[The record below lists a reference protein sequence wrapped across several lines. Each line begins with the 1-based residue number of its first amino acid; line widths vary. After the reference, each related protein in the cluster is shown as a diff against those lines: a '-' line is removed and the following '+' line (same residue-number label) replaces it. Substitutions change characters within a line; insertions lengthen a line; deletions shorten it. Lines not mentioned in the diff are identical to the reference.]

1 MPSTEFLDNLTLE
14 PSPDIF
20 LETLILCVKNNALL
34 EQRRS
39 IAVNNV
45 RKNELIAKVKSLKKL
60 SPADRD
66 VNAIIRAEAALTSH
80 VEKELKIELENYRK
94 FEILNSEKI
103 TPHFMSMV
111 KSSNKNDCPST
122 ICDDTGTQFENTEDL
137 KSYVGGYFKNIY
149 KKETNLENL
158 RGPNTINDFL
168 GEDILNN
175 NEVRNA
181 KLSEAEKIELDSPL
195 TVEELTRSI
204 NKSNM
209 KSAPGSNGISNKFI
223 KRYWEFFKYPL
234 LKYANYAFMSGNLTN
249 SFRTADIKLIPK
261 KGGDLKKIK
270 NWRPISLLNCFY
282 KCISRVFAERLKK
295 YMNKLTPCSQKG
307 YANSRYCQEVL
318 MGVIDTVERCKT
330 KKMKGALLSLD
341 IQKAFDSLSHS
352 YLKNVFA
359 FFNFG
364 PNITRWLSILSMN
377 RAARIV
383 INTDLTSEIFELERG
398 NAQGDTISPFLFNL
412 GYQILMFKLEYD
424 RQIVGIIEEV
434 GFGPDFPALPATV
447 SQKPPRVYAMADD
460 ATVLTKMER
469 ESLVRIRDILSE
481 FHLLSGLTC
490 NIEKTTLMQFGT
502 VEPVPQEI
510 VDIGFEIQNEIKLL
524 GLKINS
530 NCSNYV
536 ISKNE
541 LEEKVDSQIRFWRR
555 FDLSLPGRI
564 SVSKTFMY
572 SQLNYIGCFLPIEAG
587 RLSSIEEK
595 IEAFVKG
602 PLNISKERMT
612 LSREEGGLGL
622 FSLKT
627 FLGGQ
632 VCAWA
637 KRAQSFDD
645 NWKLRLLRGSLGN
658 VLNLRERYFKKNEE
672 PILHNIAKNMELFQ
686 ENLTKSNENFK
697 EAFFVDSNYFT
708 FGGENLRKFD
718 EEFFGSGF
726 FLEHR
731 YKLGNLKFSDLV
743 HENGGIKSWRDFT
756 ASSNIPIT
764 EEKYEIIRRCGVDIL
779 GGGEGV
785 QYVSVH

>member
-1 MPSTEFLDNLTLE
+1 MHIAVVECYIIHASLSATFTINIKEDILRLIGGATLILTELQDLKIREANNGSSDLLTLQIEGKRAELRENLENLPSTEFLDNLTLE

-122 ICDDTGTQFENTEDL
+122 ICDDTGTQFDNTEDL

-234 LKYANYAFMSGNLTN
+234 LKYANYAFTSGNLTN

-282 KCISRVFAERLKK
+282 KCILRVFAERLKK

-318 MGVIDTVERCKT
+318 MGVIDTVERCK
-330 KKMKGALLSLD
+330 A
-341 IQKAFDSLSHS
+341 
-352 YLKNVFA
+352 
-359 FFNFG
+359 
-364 PNITRWLSILSMN
+364 
-377 RAARIV
+377 
-383 INTDLTSEIFELERG
+383 
-398 NAQGDTISPFLFNL
+398 
-412 GYQILMFKLEYD
+412 
-424 RQIVGIIEEV
+424 
-434 GFGPDFPALPATV
+434 
-447 SQKPPRVYAMADD
+447 
-460 ATVLTKMER
+460 
-469 ESLVRIRDILSE
+469 
-481 FHLLSGLTC
+481 
-490 NIEKTTLMQFGT
+490 
-502 VEPVPQEI
+502 
-510 VDIGFEIQNEIKLL
+510 
-524 GLKINS
+524 
-530 NCSNYV
+530 
-536 ISKNE
+536 
-541 LEEKVDSQIRFWRR
+541 
-555 FDLSLPGRI
+555 
-564 SVSKTFMY
+564 
-572 SQLNYIGCFLPIEAG
+572 
-587 RLSSIEEK
+587 
-595 IEAFVKG
+595 
-602 PLNISKERMT
+602 
-612 LSREEGGLGL
+612 
-622 FSLKT
+622 
-627 FLGGQ
+627 
-632 VCAWA
+632 
-637 KRAQSFDD
+637 
-645 NWKLRLLRGSLGN
+645 
-658 VLNLRERYFKKNEE
+658 KKNERGT
-672 PILHNIAKNMELFQ
+672 I
-686 ENLTKSNENFK
+686 KSGHTESLR
-697 EAFFVDSNYFT
+697 FFVS
-708 FGGENLRKFD
+708 LLSKKCLC
-718 EEFFGSGF
+718 FF
-726 FLEHR
+726 
-731 YKLGNLKFSDLV
+731 
-743 HENGGIKSWRDFT
+743 
-756 ASSNIPIT
+756 
-764 EEKYEIIRRCGVDIL
+764 
-779 GGGEGV
+779 
-785 QYVSVH
+785 